1 MFRDKYTDIELAER
15 TKLIWFE
22 LEKQCA
28 ELNCDEFEY
37 YWEIWGLAWTVYSVV
52 VAQSQKFLSFSNNDV
67 SSEDLDFLVKQGKI
81 EIIKIYE
88 RHEMTDEFDRVRYRI
103 IKKID

>member
-1 MFRDKYTDIELAER
+1 MFRKNYKDIEMTDRINLF
-15 TKLIWFE
+15 WFE

-28 ELNCDEFEY
+28 ELNSNEFEY
-37 YWEIWGLAWTVYSVV
+37 YWEIWGLMWTPWFIEVNQSSLNFSV
-52 VAQSQKFLSFSNNDV
+52 NDV
-67 SSEDLDFLVKQGKI
+67 SSDDLDYLIKEGKI

-103 IKKID
+103 IKK